1 MLTTKPSALLTVVY
15 STKACR
21 ILWKVA
27 ILGTLPVQIERWRGK
42 KVKKGRV
49 KKSLGGRQCWLGGRR
64 AVLEHRAVLKKS
76 GGHMT
81 PLELGEEVKMRVDT
95 DRFVIGE

>member
-1 MLTTKPSALLTVVY
+1 MLTTKPSALLTMVY
-15 STKACR
+15 STKARR

-42 KVKKGRV
+42 ESEEGKGEEKLRRPTV
-49 KKSLGGRQCWLGGRR
+49 LAWRGG

-76 GGHMT
+76 GGHVT
-81 PLELGEEVKMRVDT
+81 PLELGKR
-95 DRFVIGE
+95 